1 MMINMELENEAKKY
15 LGGFLGETLDFL
27 KMLAY
32 EGVDAEGRPLF
43 VEKLLPEIRKAWEEF
58 QEDFNVK
65 NAQDAQE
72 LVNKIPGPVLQSHG
86 LYGGQLR
93 LKLSA
98 ISSWRERFL
107 GKRTKKLLLRLLDA
121 IDTLLDS
128 LMQAAGIDK
137 ALKEIKDILRNS
149 IDED

>member
-1 MMINMELENEAKKY
+1 MINEELEDEAKKY
-15 LGGFLGETLDFL
+15 LGDFLGETLDFL
-27 KMLAY
+27 KMLVHKGA
-32 EGVDAEGRPLF
+32 DAEDRPFF
-43 VEKLLPEIRKAWEEF
+43 VEKLLPEIREAWEEF
-58 QEDFNVK
+58 REEFNVE
-65 NAQDAQE
+65 NAQK
-72 LVNKIPGPVLQSHG
+72 LVNETPGSVLQSYG
-86 LYGGQLR
+86 LYGSQLR

-128 LMQAAGIDK
+128 LIQAAGIDK
-137 ALKEIKDILRNS
+137 AIKEIKDILRNS

>member
-1 MMINMELENEAKKY
+1 MINEELEDEAKKY
-15 LGGFLGETLDFL
+15 LGDFLGETLDFL
-27 KMLAY
+27 KMLVH
-32 EGVDAEGRPLF
+32 EGADAEDRAFF
-43 VEKLLPEIRKAWEEF
+43 VEELLPEIREAWEEF
-58 QEDFNVK
+58 REEFNVE
-65 NAQDAQE
+65 NAQE
-72 LVNKIPGPVLQSHG
+72 LVNETPGSVLQSYG

>member
-1 MMINMELENEAKKY
+1 MIDTELENEAKKH
-15 LGGFLGETLDFL
+15 LRGFLGRTLDL
-27 KMLAY
+27 LRMLAY
-32 EGVDAEGRPLF
+32 EGVDEKGQPLF
-43 VEKLLPEIRKAWEEF
+43 IEELLPKIPKAWEEF
-58 QEDFNVK
+58 RADFNVEK
-65 NAQDAQE
+65 AE
-72 LVNKIPGPVLQSHG
+72 RLVNETPGPVLQSHG
-86 LYGGQLR
+86 LYGHQLT

-98 ISSWRERFL
+98 IASWRKRFL
-107 GKRTKKLLLRLLDA
+107 GKKTKKLLLRLLDA